1 MNPVE
6 TIKAFTPDPTKFRQ
20 HGRGY
25 VDWRFGQVAEYL
37 GYEGAIEYVA
47 TMRRWHDFKKFED
60 CTLNQTFIA
69 FQEAEKE
76 INYDHA
82 TI

>member
-1 MNPVE
+1 MQSMESPVQI
-6 TIKAFTPDPTKFRQ
+6 IKAFQPDPTKFRQ
-20 HGRGY
+20 QGRGY

-37 GYEGAIEYVA
+37 GYQGALEYVN
-47 TMRRWHDFKKFED
+47 TMRRWWNFATQYQD

-76 INYDHA
+76 KK
-82 TI
+82 